1 MSNNLTKT
9 HYDRPYTSSQSQ
21 TIFKISSHK
30 IYAMS
35 MKLLDLKVTP
45 LDNDGNVV
53 PSYFPTSVG
62 AYSCIRR
69 VQLKLKSL
77 EVDNF
82 YAQSILPL
90 LLSELSNEEQK
101 GLASVL
107 HLSGAGVSYDQASKK
122 LVFDRP
128 VSTENSASLKL
139 GVYLDLLNKIGVI
152 DTKAND
158 LELIIDWERDVNKIF
173 IPVDSTNKATKFTI
187 NIPYLSYESFVGVH
201 ASMEQPDNVT
211 FVQRVEDVFN
221 IEANSSVG
229 TSVTNQ
235 IRSNAFQQKTVG
247 RMLFVNKPRTIE
259 DGNPAA
265 DMTELYNAFGFY
277 QSTPMYLENMN
288 VSQTGQNIFTMRG
301 TSNPGV
307 SLATVA
313 DCWGPF
319 NFVSTGHYHSKDS
332 VLKDLPGNAN
342 NGKSLNGFAGYTG
355 IILNRRINKE
365 LQVTYSRT
373 APSNITV
380 GAGYP
385 SLASQMSLFAC
396 GEVFCVLKNGV
407 REYV

>member
-9 HYDRPYTSSQSQ
+9 HYDRPYTSDSSQ

-35 MKLLDLKVTP
+35 MKLLDLQVTP
-45 LDNDGNVV
+45 KDDLGNIV
-53 PSYFPTSVG
+53 PSYFPLSVG
-62 AYSCIRR
+62 AYACIRR

-77 EVDNF
+77 EVDNW

-90 LLSELSNEEQK
+90 LLSELDNETQK
-101 GLASVL
+101 GVASVL
-107 HLSGAGVSYDQASKK
+107 HLSGAGISYDQASKQ

-128 VSTENSASLKL
+128 LSSENSASLKL

-158 LELIIDWERDVNKIF
+158 LELIIDWENDVDKIF
-173 IPVDSTNKATKFTI
+173 TPVDPANRATSFTI
-187 NIPYLSYESFVGVH
+187 NIPYLSYESFVGQH
-201 ASMEQPDNVT
+201 ASMEQPDGVVYRT
-211 FVQRVEDVFN
+211 LVEDVFN
-221 IEANSSVG
+221 IDANTQVG
-229 TSVTNQ
+229 TAITNQ
-235 IRSNAFQQKTVG
+235 IRSNAFQQKTLG
-247 RMLFVNKPRTIE
+247 RMLFSNKPRTIE
-259 DGNPAA
+259 NSAPVA
-265 DMTELYNAFGFY
+265 DMDELYNLFGFY
-277 QSTPMYLENMN
+277 QSTPMYLENIN
-288 VSQTGQNIFTMRG
+288 VSQTGQNIYTMRG
-301 TSNPGV
+301 TSSPAV

-313 DCWGPF
+313 DCWGSF
-319 NFVSTGHYHSKDS
+319 NFASIGHYHSQNS
-332 VLKDLPGNAN
+332 VLKDLPKDAN

-355 IILNRRINKE
+355 LILNRRIDKE

-373 APSNITV
+373 APSNITL

-385 SLASQMSLFAC
+385 SLASQMSLYAC